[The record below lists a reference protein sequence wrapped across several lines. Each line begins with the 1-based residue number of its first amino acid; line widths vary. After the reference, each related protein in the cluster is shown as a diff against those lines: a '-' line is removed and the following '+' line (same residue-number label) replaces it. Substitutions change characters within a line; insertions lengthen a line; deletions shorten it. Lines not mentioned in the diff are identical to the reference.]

1 MIARRLLWGIR
12 PAWKNTTVFTI
23 RGVACGE
30 TAGNVGRYSV
40 EDGIEDLG
48 YAITSVP
55 MIGEGEILGR
65 SFRRQVAHPD
75 NFAIG
80 S

>member
-1 MIARRLLWGIR
+1 MLEGTRW
-12 PAWKNTTVFTI
+12 
-23 RGVACGE
+23 
-30 TAGNVGRYSV
+30 
-40 EDGIEDLG
+40 EDAIEDRG

-65 SFRRQVAHPD
+65 SFRRQVPHPD